1 MSRETSIET
10 SRAPSATPRVEGQVG
25 AVLVAGGQGRR
36 MGGDKLWIEFSGRPA
51 WRWSLDALL
60 AVRGMAYVIVVAPP
74 DAIERFSAGI
84 PESSRRRCQVIAGG
98 EERADSALAGIAAL
112 TAAGFPDEAA
122 VLIHDAAR
130 PGASTEL
137 MERIVAAVTPTT
149 GAIPVVDLHDA
160 LKKVDSTGRVVTAVD
175 RQGLA
180 AAQTPQAATL
190 VVLRAALEEA
200 QAWGRKFTDDA
211 EALAAGGVAVDVI
224 AGEAGN
230 RKLTEPGDEWL
241 MAGLLA
247 SRAVPLVAPE
257 VGSGER
263 AGIGFDAHRFDP
275 GSPLRL
281 GGLAFPG
288 EAGLAGHSDGDAA
301 LHAVIDALLGA
312 AAAGD
317 IGALYPAN
325 DERWRNADSADLLR
339 GARERI
345 ADAGWRP
352 VSIDLVIVAAHPAIA
367 PRRDEM
373 AERLASLCGIGVDAV
388 SVKGTTSDG
397 LGFAGAEGIA
407 AFAVAVIS
415 RA

>member
-1 MSRETSIET
+1 MG
-10 SRAPSATPRVEGQVG
+10 RARSATPRVARQVG
-25 AVLVAGGQGRR
+25 AVLVAGGKGRR

-51 WRWSLDALL
+51 WRWGLDALL
-60 AVRGMAYVIVVAPP
+60 AVEGMSQVIVVAPP
-74 DAIERFSAGI
+74 DATERFAAAI
-84 PESSRRRCQVIAGG
+84 PEASRGRCVVVAGG

-112 TAAGFPDEAA
+112 TAAGFPDEAT

-137 MERIVAAVTPTT
+137 MERVVEAVTPTT
-149 GAIPVVDLHDA
+149 GAIPVADLHDA
-160 LKKVDSTGRVVTAVD
+160 LKKVDHSGRVVAAID
-175 RQGLA
+175 RAGLA

-211 EALAAGGVAVDVI
+211 EALAAGGVTVNAI
-224 AGEAGN
+224 PGEAGN

-241 MAGLLA
+241 VAGLLA
-247 SRAVPLVAPE
+247 SRAMPLSAPE
-257 VGSGER
+257 VGPAER

-275 GSPLRL
+275 GTPLRL
-281 GGLAFPG
+281 GGLAFPD
-288 EAGLAGHSDGDAA
+288 EPGLAGHSDGDAA

-312 AAAGD
+312 AADGD
-317 IGALYPAN
+317 IGTLYPSTN
-325 DERWRNADSADLLR
+325 KRWRNADSADLLR
-339 GARERI
+339 GAVERI
-345 ADAGWRP
+345 ASAGWRP
-352 VSIDLVIVAAHPAIA
+352 VSIDLVIVAAHPAITL
-367 PRRDEM
+367 RRDEM
-373 AERLASLCGIGVDAV
+373 VARLASLCGIGADSI

-407 AFAVAVIS
+407 AFAVAVIG